1 MEVEEIEM
9 TDLSGEKCGA
19 TAGARD
25 NYEHQF
31 PYSNSGVHTFVTLIL
46 TTRQSRL
53 CTKISKWI
61 EQCLTLVNHHVA
73 KVNSV
78 LDK

>member
-9 TDLSGEKCGA
+9 TDLAGEKCGT

-31 PYSNSGVHTFVTLIL
+31 PYN
-46 TTRQSRL
+46 
-53 CTKISKWI
+53 
-61 EQCLTLVNHHVA
+61 N
-73 KVNSV
+73 
-78 LDK
+78 